1 MRYTNNKH
9 FAKSY
14 SVDFYR
20 EKQNQYTHLSPC
32 VLSINLSHD
41 HSTID
46 LASAEHEGIDQ
57 ITPYK
62 AVRWSW

>member
-1 MRYTNNKH
+1 MRYTNNRH
-9 FAKSY
+9 FANSD
-14 SVDFYR
+14 SVDQYR
-20 EKQNQYTHLSPC
+20 GKQNQYTHLWLS
-32 VLSINLSHD
+32 VLSINLSLD